1 MFKKKSSFVIF
12 KTTVIERL
20 LLLDTS
26 FIRQK
31 MGLGTQEKFMKTVLF
46 VFVFQLLTQVS
57 LHILEVQWSKSNNQ
71 RAVHFIE
78 CLEWSQFHA

>member
-1 MFKKKSSFVIF
+1 VIF

-31 MGLGTQEKFMKTVLF
+31 IGLGTQEKFMKTVLF

-57 LHILEVQWSKSNNQ
+57 LHILVVQ
-71 RAVHFIE
+71 
-78 CLEWSQFHA
+78 

>member
-1 MFKKKSSFVIF
+1 VFKKKSSFVIF

-31 MGLGTQEKFMKTVLF
+31 MGLCTQEKFMKTVLF

-57 LHILEVQWSKSNNQ
+57 LHILEVQ
-71 RAVHFIE
+71 
-78 CLEWSQFHA
+78 